1 LLTNNSYKKA
11 CFYLGVNSLAR
22 LINNLAEESFSDSP
36 VSVSYGHIILMLDL
50 EKEICQ
56 KTIADEMKL
65 KTSSLSRMMLKLVK
79 QGLIAKRCDGRKVY
93 YKVTPKGEMIKPKIH
108 QSFDSLNENLYKILG
123 EEKVKQS
130 IDDVFCMIDSLSI
143 RR

>member
-1 LLTNNSYKKA
+1 
-11 CFYLGVNSLAR
+11 
-22 LINNLAEESFSDSP
+22 
-36 VSVSYGHIILMLDL
+36 MLDL